1 MWVWVMRLIILFI
14 ILISIF
20 VGYIK
25 ISSLIE
31 QNNLLNKY
39 QYLVESNK
47 NEIAILNRYI
57 LEKSNRNHRNF
68 NRLDDYY
75 TIDRKEFADT
85 FPIFHKNGFNVVFL
99 YPNSQ
104 CALISTNKA
113 LANELL
119 FCINK
124 VNLENGQQED
134 SSKLIGFF
142 QANNKF
148 WYYLQYRYL

>member
-1 MWVWVMRLIILFI
+1 MRIIILFI
-14 ILISIF
+14 ISISIF
-20 VGYIK
+20 VCHIK

-47 NEIAILNRYI
+47 NEVAILNRYI
-57 LEKSNRNHRNF
+57 LEKSSRNHRNF
-68 NRLDDYY
+68 NKIDNYY
-75 TIDRKEFADT
+75 TIDRKEFAD
-85 FPIFHKNGFNVVFL
+85 FHKNGFNVVFL

-124 VNLENGQQED
+124 VNLENEQEED
-134 SSKLIGFF
+134 SSNL
-142 QANNKF
+142 
-148 WYYLQYRYL
+148 

>member
-1 MWVWVMRLIILFI
+1 MRLIILFI

-119 FCINK
+119 FCINYA
-124 VNLENGQQED
+124 VMQAA
-134 SSKLIGFF
+134 FVF
-142 QANNKF
+142 QKALF
-148 WYYLQYRYL
+148 IFRQPAPRIIRVQAA

>member
-1 MWVWVMRLIILFI
+1 
-14 ILISIF
+14 
-20 VGYIK
+20 
-25 ISSLIE
+25 
-31 QNNLLNKY
+31 
-39 QYLVESNK
+39 
-47 NEIAILNRYI
+47 
-57 LEKSNRNHRNF
+57 LEKSSRNHRNF
-68 NRLDDYY
+68 NRIDNYH

-124 VNLENGQQED
+124 VNLENEQEED
-134 SSKLIGFF
+134 SSKLIGIF
-142 QANNKF
+142 K
-148 WYYLQYRYL
+148 